1 MSKNIIIVTED
12 ERNAIQKADFECS
25 ARMNLILF
33 LMKNDIGLNNDR
45 FIEYQNDYIKYF
57 QAFEEA
63 KANLENTYFKN
74 KINNVASWSLDY
86 DTCELTYET

>member
-45 FIEYQNDYIKYF
+45 FIEY
-57 QAFEEA
+57 
-63 KANLENTYFKN
+63 
-74 KINNVASWSLDY
+74 
-86 DTCELTYET
+86 